1 MKRGEL
7 GSIGEKIAVDFLKRK
22 GYLIRETN
30 FRCRAGEID
39 IVAEKNGYLIFVE
52 VRTKTSSVFGNPE
65 ESVTVAKKEKI
76 VNTALTYLA
85 SHESVPESWRIDF
98 IAVEIG
104 QRGEVKRL
112 ELIENAIS

>member
-1 MKRGEL
+1 MKRSEL
-7 GSIGEKIAVDFLKRK
+7 GSIGEKIAVDFLKKK

-39 IVAEKNGYLIFVE
+39 IVAEKNGYLVFVE
-52 VRTKTSSVFGNPE
+52 VRTKTSTVFGNPE

-76 VNTALTYLA
+76 VNAALTYLA
-85 SHESVPESWRIDF
+85 SHESASESWRIDF
-98 IAVEIG
+98 IAVEMD
-104 QRGEVKRL
+104 QRGKVKRL